1 MKTKRKFN
9 PEFKSKVVLESLKE
23 RSSIEE
29 LASKYELHP
38 SQISMWRKQFLD
50 NSSLLFGN
58 NTKGDKDEK
67 EVLIKELYSQIGE
80 LKVANDWL
88 KKSFNDSN

>member
-1 MKTKRKFN
+1 MKTQTKFN

-50 NSSLLFGN
+50 NSSLLFDN

-67 EVLIKELYSQIGE
+67 DVLIKELYSQIGE

-88 KKSFNDSN
+88 KKKLQ

>member
-50 NSSLLFGN
+50 NSSLLFDN

-67 EVLIKELYSQIGE
+67 VVLIKELFSQIGE

-88 KKSFNDSN
+88 KKKLQ

>member
-9 PEFKSKVVLESLKE
+9 PDFKSKVVLESLKE

-50 NSSLLFGN
+50 NSSLLFDN

>member
-88 KKSFNDSN
+88 KKKLQ

>member
-50 NSSLLFGN
+50 NSSLLFDN

-67 EVLIKELYSQIGE
+67 DVLIKELYSQIGE

-88 KKSFNDSN
+88 KKKLQ

>member
-1 MKTKRKFN
+1 MKMKTKRKFN

-50 NSSLLFGN
+50 NSSLLFDN

-88 KKSFNDSN
+88 KKKLQ

>member
-9 PEFKSKVVLESLKE
+9 PDFKSKVVLESLKE

-50 NSSLLFGN
+50 NSSLLFDN

-88 KKSFNDSN
+88 KKKLQ

>member
-50 NSSLLFGN
+50 NSSLLFDN

-67 EVLIKELYSQIGE
+67 EVLIKELYSQIGK

-88 KKSFNDSN
+88 KKKLQ

>member
-50 NSSLLFGN
+50 NSSMLFDN

-67 EVLIKELYSQIGE
+67 DVLIKELYSQIGE
-80 LKVANDWL
+80 LKVANDWI
-88 KKSFNDSN
+88 KKKLQ

>member
-1 MKTKRKFN
+1 MKTKRKFK

-50 NSSLLFGN
+50 NSSLLFDN

-88 KKSFNDSN
+88 KKKLQ

>member
-23 RSSIEE
+23 RSSTEE

-50 NSSLLFGN
+50 NSSLLFDN
-58 NTKGDKDEK
+58 KTKGDKDEK

-88 KKSFNDSN
+88 KKKLQ

>member
-38 SQISMWRKQFLD
+38 SQISLWRKQFLD
-50 NSSLLFGN
+50 NSSLLFDN

-67 EVLIKELYSQIGE
+67 DVLIKELYSQIGE

-88 KKSFNDSN
+88 KKKLQ